1 MDPHQSGDQ
10 SQQHQLTPGDVSTRP
25 NPEAQPPAQEGEG
38 WQVAPQH
45 SSAGKRAAHERAR
58 ASSDAGRSPAANKS
72 RHHDPA
78 QMNFMAQAQGNP
90 FAPLAAQDPQTTQGW
105 WGMQQA
111 INMPAAVYS
120 NPQSNIPS
128 HHPSPLHSEAS
139 GMVRHKL
146 DARMD
151 ASHYTQPAF
160 RLALLVPA

>member
-1 MDPHQSGDQ
+1 MDPNQSGDQ
-10 SQQHQLTPGDVSTRP
+10 PQQHQFASGYVSTCP
-25 NPEAQPPAQEGEG
+25 NPGAQPTAQDGDG
-38 WQVAPQH
+38 WQIATRH

-58 ASSDAGRSPAANKS
+58 ASSDAGRSPAANKT

-90 FAPLAAQDPQTTQGW
+90 CAPLAAQDPQTAQGW

-111 INMPAAVYS
+111 LGMPAAVYS
-120 NPQSNIPS
+120 NPQSNVPS

-139 GMVRHKL
+139 GMVRHKH
-146 DARMD
+146 DAHMD